1 MSYRRYINRFY
12 FWLLLCL
19 FFPQIGLF
27 AQHQISG
34 TIADYANQK
43 VFLEAYYGED
53 IIPVDTAFS
62 NQEGAFSFDALGENG
77 MYRISLSAGPS
88 LQLLFEGQPV
98 QFVWNNYQ
106 QSRQIQFI
114 NSPENQIWNDYQAL
128 RDKTFFLQDL
138 LKPVI
143 RDYDRKAR
151 FYQLA
156 LIEFDSL
163 QNNYQSKVDSWI
175 AESPESLAALYIKTD
190 MRPALDLTSSFK
202 SQREKLKQHFFDH
215 TDFGDT
221 LLIRSNI
228 LTRKMIDF
236 LSLFQ
241 AEEESMQAIQFEFI
255 KGLDVLFEKAAVEP
269 KMYVF
274 ALDYLIEG
282 FAQLGLPA
290 VTDYISSLPHF
301 DQVCMETETYIEIE
315 QIVGPY
321 RSTVLGAPAP
331 DLIPEDI
338 DGNPFNWSQIEK
350 TNTLLVFWSITCPH
364 CIELMPKLKAFA
376 DQHPDFEIVSVVLN
390 PDNKILR
397 DFLNQEGLNNWIH
410 LSDGLGW
417 ESPMAKDYNIFGT
430 PSLFVLDADKNIISK
445 PSGIKE
451 LQEFIT
457 AKNQ

>member
-1 MSYRRYINRFY
+1 
-12 FWLLLCL
+12 
-19 FFPQIGLF
+19 
-27 AQHQISG
+27 
-34 TIADYANQK
+34 
-43 VFLEAYYGED
+43 
-53 IIPVDTAFS
+53 
-62 NQEGAFSFDALGENG
+62 
-77 MYRISLSAGPS
+77 
-88 LQLLFEGQPV
+88 
-98 QFVWNNYQ
+98 
-106 QSRQIQFI
+106 
-114 NSPENQIWNDYQAL
+114 
-128 RDKTFFLQDL
+128 
-138 LKPVI
+138 
-143 RDYDRKAR
+143 
-151 FYQLA
+151 
-156 LIEFDSL
+156 
-163 QNNYQSKVDSWI
+163 
-175 AESPESLAALYIKTD
+175 
-190 MRPALDLTSSFK
+190 
-202 SQREKLKQHFFDH
+202 
-215 TDFGDT
+215 
-221 LLIRSNI
+221 
-228 LTRKMIDF
+228 
-236 LSLFQ
+236 
-241 AEEESMQAIQFEFI
+241 MQAIQFEFI

-274 ALDYLIEG
+274 VLDYLIEG

>member
-1 MSYRRYINRFY
+1 MKHKFFHKYFY
-12 FWLLLCL
+12 SSLL
-19 FFPQIGLF
+19 FFLLFPQLSLKS
-27 AQHQISG
+27 QHAISG
-34 TIADYANQK
+34 TIEGYNK
-43 VFLEAYYGED
+43 KSVVLEAYHGEMLS
-53 IIPVDTAFS
+53 PVDTVLTD
-62 NQEGAFSFDALGENG
+62 ETGAFTIGSPLHIG
-77 MYRISLSAGPS
+77 MYRLSLSTGVS
-88 LQLLFEGQPV
+88 TQLLFEGRPV
-98 QFVWNNYQ
+98 QFVWNNY
-106 QSRQIQFI
+106 SKSGKIQFVD
-114 NSPENQIWNDYQAL
+114 SRSNQIWNDYMAL
-128 RDKTFFLQDL
+128 RDETFFLQDL

-143 RDYDRKAR
+143 RDYNRDTR

-156 LIEFDSL
+156 LHEFDSL

-175 AESPESLAALYIKTD
+175 AQSPESIAAQYIKTD
-190 MRPALDLTSSFK
+190 MRPALDLNVSFK
-202 SQREKLKQHFFDH
+202 SQREELKQHFFDH

-221 LLIRSNI
+221 LLIKSNI

-241 AEEESMQAIQFEFI
+241 TEQESMQAIQFEFI
-255 KGLDVLFEKAAVEP
+255 KGLNILFEKAAVEP

-274 ALDYLIEG
+274 VLDYLIEG

-331 DLIPEDI
+331 DLIKEDI
-338 DGNPFNWSQIEK
+338 DGNPFGWSRIDK
-350 TNTLLVFWSITCPH
+350 PNTLLVFWSITCPH
-364 CIELMPKLKAFA
+364 CLELMPKLKAFA
-376 DQHPDFEIVSVVLN
+376 ERHPDFEMVSVVLS
-390 PDNKILR
+390 PDNKTLR
-397 DFLNQEGLNNWIH
+397 DFLKQEGISNWIH

-430 PSLFVLDADKNIISK
+430 PTLFVLDADKQIVSK
-445 PSGIKE
+445 PSGMKE

>member
-1 MSYRRYINRFY
+1 MSYKKSINSFC
-12 FWLLLCL
+12 FWLFIFLL
-19 FFPQIGLF
+19 FPQFGML

-34 TIADYANQK
+34 TIPDYANQK
-43 VFLEAYYGED
+43 VFLEAYFGEEL
-53 IIPVDTAFS
+53 IPVDTAFS
-62 NQEGAFSFDALGENG
+62 DQEGAFSFDALRENG

-88 LQLLFEGQPV
+88 LQLLFEGRPV
-98 QFVWNNYQ
+98 QLVWNNYQ
-106 QSRQIQFI
+106 QNRKLQFI
-114 NSPENQIWNDYQAL
+114 NSPTNQIWNDYQAL
-128 RDKTFFLQDL
+128 RDETFFLQDL

-143 RDYDRKAR
+143 RDYDRETR

-156 LIEFDSL
+156 LQEFDSL
-163 QNNYQSKVDSWI
+163 QNNYQSKVDNWI
-175 AESPESLAALYIKTD
+175 AQSPESLAARYIKTD

-202 SQREKLKQHFFDH
+202 SQRENLKQHFFDH

-255 KGLDVLFEKAAVEP
+255 KGLDVLFEKASVEP

-274 ALDYLIEG
+274 VLDYLIEG

-338 DGNPFNWSQIEK
+338 DGNPFSWSQIDK
-350 TNTLLVFWSITCPH
+350 PNTLLVFWSITCPH

-376 DQHPDFEIVSVVLN
+376 RQHPDFEIVSVVLS
-390 PDNKILR
+390 PDNEILR

-417 ESPMAKDYNIFGT
+417 ESPMVKDYTIFGT
-430 PSLFVLDADKNIISK
+430 PTLFVLDADKHIISK

-451 LQEFIT
+451 LQEFIA

>member
-1 MSYRRYINRFY
+1 M
-12 FWLLLCL
+12 
-19 FFPQIGLF
+19 
-27 AQHQISG
+27 
-34 TIADYANQK
+34 
-43 VFLEAYYGED
+43 
-53 IIPVDTAFS
+53 
-62 NQEGAFSFDALGENG
+62 
-77 MYRISLSAGPS
+77 
-88 LQLLFEGQPV
+88 
-98 QFVWNNYQ
+98 
-106 QSRQIQFI
+106 
-114 NSPENQIWNDYQAL
+114 WNDYQLL
-128 RDKTFFLQDL
+128 RDETFFLQDL

-143 RDYDRKAR
+143 RDYERETR
-151 FYQLA
+151 FYRLA
-156 LIEFDSL
+156 VKEFDSL
-163 QNNYQSKVDSWI
+163 QLQMESKVDAWI
-175 AESPESLAALYIKTD
+175 HQYPESLAANYIKTD

-215 TDFGDT
+215 TDFRDT

-255 KGLDVLFEKAAVEP
+255 KGLDVLFEKAAVES

-274 ALDYLIEG
+274 VLDYLIEG

-321 RSTVLGAPAP
+321 RSTVLGALAP

-338 DGNPFNWSQIEK
+338 DGNPFSWSQIEK
-350 TNTLLVFWSITCPH
+350 PNTLLVFWSITCPH

-376 DQHPDFEIVSVVLN
+376 KQHPDFEIVSVVLS

-430 PSLFVLDADKNIISK
+430 PTLFVLDADKNIISK

-451 LQEFIT
+451 LQEFIA